1 MAILVLLVS
10 YEKKKN
16 VLARLKRDETSKSR
30 RSNDVRPPVPA
41 IEAQILLCHF
51 TFIKLVPNNSV
62 LLSNFML
69 YTSDFLTTLGMV

>member
-16 VLARLKRDETSKSR
+16 VLARLKRDETSKIR
-30 RSNDVRPPVPA
+30 RSNDVRPPVP
-41 IEAQILLCHF
+41 
-51 TFIKLVPNNSV
+51 FIKLVPNNSV